1 MSFFDDA
8 SDEGVPRYDG
18 EPACPST
25 PSTAASPSNAGTRPP
40 SLLVRTASEKAQ
52 LLQFRTQTGELPA
65 LPKAAEVEAWRR
77 QNERGQDV
85 EPEHL
90 DRQLS
95 SLLRIRDDTTS
106 VGLETMTDAEIA
118 QHHFKLAQQH
128 LQAAQRLALAAATA
142 PPLSATTPSVA
153 PSSSGSATSRTRP
166 PLQGPFAEDAPAVE
180 SFRAA
185 AAADRRDERKSAM
198 GRRVSD
204 TTERDAV
211 VRPLMPTV
219 HSYPADRQT
228 DLSPLSLP
236 SQSRIPAISSTD
248 RKSAEWRPET
258 ATEPISTLPSR
269 TPSSSATG
277 RSSSRPISPPHR
289 TATSS
294 TLSSAPPASPG
305 SLAAALYGG
314 AVPTFSLP
322 HSAQGDR
329 DQRPLSP
336 VSLNSSGQP
345 AREVQARRAW
355 ATGAGSESA
364 FPNSPLEY
372 RSDGQPPSGTF
383 DSETASALEVEDWDD
398 ARSEFYGAESVFS
411 HVTRAT
417 LPGYEDALQ
426 HVPPV
431 PSIPGRYFQA
441 MLEAPG
447 TGAAPGRELCFAAAN
462 PPGEPHEEEI
472 HGFRPRQTRQP
483 GMADASQAAMGRE
496 GDYRAPELSWFPP
509 PNLQPHAYVLSP
521 SGQPIPIYS
530 AAHAPAGGS
539 SFDLSHEP
547 AVSAVP
553 NRASATLPI
562 HAQPLR
568 FEHALPYAASSNLT
582 GGAASLGT
590 DCSPAPT
597 SFRQPS
603 PSSATD
609 APTSR
614 PPSAWSD
621 SSSQAGETRSVAA
634 GSTTAARART
644 RMASLRA
651 KVPQVRFMSP
661 DPTLLR
667 APRGGASGTSSSG
680 GGGGGGGAGTG
691 RQAQRTG
698 SRRASNAGGAAPDA
712 GLVEEREGESDEDR
726 QRRQRAIQLSLG
738 MLV

>member
-1 MSFFDDA
+1 MSFFDHV

-40 SLLVRTASEKAQ
+40 SLLVHTASEKAQ
-52 LLQFRTQTGELPA
+52 LLQLRAQTGELPA

-77 QNERGQDV
+77 QNERGQEV

-90 DRQLS
+90 DRHLS
-95 SLLRIRDDTTS
+95 SLLQFRDDTTS
-106 VGLETMTDAEIA
+106 TELGAMTDAEIGASVRPPTGPRKSEGSSPRAECRRTSFAA

-142 PPLSATTPSVA
+142 PPLSATTPSGA

-236 SQSRIPAISSTD
+236 SQSRIPSISSTD

-258 ATEPISTLPSR
+258 ATEPISTLLSR

-314 AVPTFSLP
+314 AVPAFALP

-383 DSETASALEVEDWDD
+383 HSETASTLEDEDWDD
-398 ARSEFYGAESVFS
+398 ARSDFPGTGSVFS

-441 MLEAPG
+441 MLEAPI
-447 TGAAPGRELCFAAAN
+447 TGAAPDRELCYAAAN
-462 PPGEPHEEEI
+462 PPGEPHEEEF
-472 HGFRPRQTRQP
+472 HGFRPRQTRQ
-483 GMADASQAAMGRE
+483 RE
-496 GDYRAPELSWFPP
+496 LAPPCS
-509 PNLQPHAYVLSP
+509 
-521 SGQPIPIYS
+521 
-530 AAHAPAGGS
+530 
-539 SFDLSHEP
+539 DLH
-547 AVSAVP
+547 
-553 NRASATLPI
+553 
-562 HAQPLR
+562 
-568 FEHALPYAASSNLT
+568 
-582 GGAASLGT
+582 
-590 DCSPAPT
+590 
-597 SFRQPS
+597 
-603 PSSATD
+603 
-609 APTSR
+609 
-614 PPSAWSD
+614 
-621 SSSQAGETRSVAA
+621 
-634 GSTTAARART
+634 
-644 RMASLRA
+644 
-651 KVPQVRFMSP
+651 
-661 DPTLLR
+661 
-667 APRGGASGTSSSG
+667 
-680 GGGGGGGAGTG
+680 
-691 RQAQRTG
+691 
-698 SRRASNAGGAAPDA
+698 RRN
-712 GLVEEREGESDEDR
+712 
-726 QRRQRAIQLSLG
+726 
-738 MLV
+738 